1 MTLLAWILAFGLLG
15 SLGSVL
21 LAAGLLVTSEGT
33 RQRLLPCLVSY
44 AVGTLLGAAF
54 LGLLPHALV
63 HGSPRAVLGA
73 TLFGILLFFVLER
86 LVVWRHCHEGGSC
99 EKHGRA
105 AAPLVLIG
113 DSLHNFV
120 DGVLVA
126 AAFLTSVPLGIATG
140 VAVIAHEV
148 PQELGDFAILLD
160 GGFSRGL
167 SLLWNALSSLA
178 ALVGA
183 VLGYLALEP
192 LRRLLPFVLALSAA
206 SFMYVAI
213 ADLIPSLHERARG
226 RAAAGQLAFVLAGTL
241 TIVAL
246 QAAL

>member
-1 MTLLAWILAFGLLG
+1 MIA
-15 SLGSVL
+15 SS
-21 LAAGLLVTSEGT
+21 
-33 RQRLLPCLVSY
+33 
-44 AVGTLLGAAF
+44 
-54 LGLLPHALV
+54 
-63 HGSPRAVLGA
+63 
-73 TLFGILLFFVLER
+73 LFFLLER
-86 LVVWRHCHEGGSC
+86 LVVWRHCHQADCAQHGG
-99 EKHGRA
+99 A

-140 VAVIAHEV
+140 VAVIAHEI

-160 GGFSRGL
+160 GGFSRARA
-167 SLLWNALSSLA
+167 LLWNAVSSIT

-183 VLGYLALEP
+183 VLGYAALEP
-192 LRRLLPFVLALSAA
+192 VRHLLPFVLAISAA
-206 SFMYVAI
+206 SFIYVAV

-246 QAAL
+246 QMAH